1 MERRKFIKT
10 ASGAAIIS
18 QILPVSDNIRVF
30 ADSGKIKTES
40 EMQTSFMHV
49 RDNQVFIETL
59 TLTATITNGFLASL
73 KSKLSGE
80 EFIFDFNKSNYAAL
94 QILDPGSEVV
104 DINEYNFGKISILQT
119 SDQRVEI
126 RFQSWNGDGLITIS
140 TDDSTGDLIV
150 EPSAYSSRAGVIGCR
165 WNIPGIK
172 SDLQIVAP
180 LFQGVKLRLDDP
192 LIRDSRWPWPMS
204 WEAGLAILQSAE
216 GGFYIHAQDTHY
228 IYKALKIGLKNDP
241 NVLGLDTEA
250 YGPIDNNL
258 SAGGLKWRINVYKGG
273 WQIPAERYHEW
284 LWNAYDLKKEEGKR
298 PSWINDVKLAISW
311 CPGDPEVLD
320 ALAKRI
326 APGKVLLHYPDWRTD
341 IYDQNYPTY
350 VASERG
356 KSFVQKCHKMGF
368 HIMPHFNSVDMDPSH
383 PVYTQL
389 RDFQYRD
396 IVTKKIQG
404 WSWVDGKVLG
414 VPESNE
420 SRIHNRDKNVM
431 VKIHP
436 GLSTWRS
443 ILGENIHKAT
453 NDLDLDCVFID
464 VTLVTQ
470 NLHNCLVESITSTE
484 GMKRLIGHI
493 GLLGKGLVV
502 GGEGLNEITMQGLSF
517 AQAHLFKS
525 WQTSTDGLE
534 RTGGC
539 NLNQVLFGRLC
550 KTIGYSNLSGN
561 DKDSEMRI
569 QINLEHGSIPTI
581 TIDSAIEISSPNT
594 AVRRLLDMASH

>member
-30 ADSGKIKTES
+30 ADSGKIKTGS

-49 RDNQVFIETL
+49 QDNQVFIETL

-80 EFIFDFNKSNYAAL
+80 EFIFDFDKSNYAAL
-94 QILDPGSEVV
+94 QILYPGSEVV
-104 DINEYNFGKISILQT
+104 DINENNFGKINILQV
-119 SDQRVEI
+119 SDYRVEI
-126 RFQSWNGDGLITIS
+126 RFQSWNGDGLLTIS
-140 TDDSTGDLIV
+140 TDDATGDLIV
-150 EPSAYSSRAGVIGCR
+150 EPSAYSSRAGVMACR

-172 SDLQIVAP
+172 HDLQIVAP
-180 LFQGVKLRLDDP
+180 LFQGVKLKLDDS
-192 LIRDSRWPWPMS
+192 LIRDSRWPWPLS
-204 WEAGLAILQSAE
+204 WEAGLAILQSTE
-216 GGFYIHAQDTHY
+216 GGFFIHAQDTHY
-228 IYKALKIGLKNDP
+228 IYKALKIGSKNDP
-241 NVLGLDTEA
+241 NILGLDTEA
-250 YGPIDNNL
+250 YGPIDYNL
-258 SAGGLKWRINVYKGG
+258 SAGGLKWRINVYKGS
-273 WQIPAERYHEW
+273 WQIPAERYREW
-284 LWNAYDLKKEEGKR
+284 LWNAYDLQKEEEKR
-298 PSWINDVKLAISW
+298 PAWINDVKLAISW
-311 CPGDPEVLD
+311 CPGDSEILD
-320 ALAKRI
+320 VLAKKVSSS
-326 APGKVLLHYPDWRTD
+326 KVLLHYPDWRTD

-350 VASERG
+350 LASERG
-356 KSFVQKCHKMGF
+356 KNFIQKCHKMGF
-368 HIMPHFNSVDMDPSH
+368 HIMPHFNSIDMDPSH
-383 PVYTQL
+383 PVYTKL

-436 GLSTWRS
+436 GLSMWRS

-484 GMKRLIGHI
+484 GMKRLIRHI

-525 WQTSTDGLE
+525 WQTSIDGLE

-550 KTIGYSNLSGN
+550 KTIGYSNLRGN
-561 DKDSEMRI
+561 DKDSETRI
-569 QINLEHGSIPTI
+569 QTHLDHGSIPTI

>member
-10 ASGAAIIS
+10 AGGAAIIG
-18 QILPVSDNIRVF
+18 QILPASTHNHAL
-30 ADSGKIKTES
+30 ADSPNIKTGS
-40 EMQTSFMHV
+40 VIQTSFIHIQ
-49 RDNQVFIETL
+49 DNQVFIDTL
-59 TLTATITNGFLASL
+59 TLTATITNGFLTSL

-80 EFIFDFNKSNYAAL
+80 EFISGFDKNSYSAL
-94 QILDPGSEVV
+94 QILYPFSEIV
-104 DINEYNFGKISILQT
+104 DVNEKNFGTINVLQV
-119 SDQRVEI
+119 SDHLVEI
-126 RFQSWNGDGLITIS
+126 KLHSWNGDGVITIS
-140 TDDSTGDLIV
+140 TDDATGDLVI
-150 EPSAYSSRAGVIGCR
+150 EPSAYSSRSGLLACR

-172 SDLQIVAP
+172 QDLKIVAP
-180 LFQGVKLRLDDP
+180 LFQGVKLKLDDP

-204 WEAGLAILQSAE
+204 WEAGLAILQSTE
-216 GGFYIHAQDTHY
+216 GGFFIHAQDTHY

-241 NVLGLDTEA
+241 NILGLDTET

-258 SAGGLKWRINVYKGG
+258 SAGGLKWRINVYKGS
-273 WQIPAERYHEW
+273 WQIPAERYREW
-284 LWNAYDLKKEEGKR
+284 LWKAHDLKKEEEKR
-298 PSWINDVKLAISW
+298 PAWIHDLKLAISW
-311 CPGDPEVLD
+311 CPGNSEILD
-320 ALAKRI
+320 ILAKRVS
-326 APGKVLLHYPDWRTD
+326 PSRVLLHYPDWRTD
-341 IYDQNYPTY
+341 NYDQNYPKY
-350 VASERG
+350 QASERG
-356 KSFVQKCHKMGF
+356 KSFIQKCHKMGF
-368 HIMPHFNSVDMDPSH
+368 HIMPHFNSIDMDPSH
-383 PVYTQL
+383 PVYTQI

-420 SRIHNRDKNVM
+420 SRMYNRDKNVM

-436 GLSTWRS
+436 GLSMWRA
-443 ILGENIHKAT
+443 ILGENINKAT
-453 NDLDLDCVFID
+453 NDLYLDCVFLD

-484 GMKRLIGHI
+484 GMKRLIEHI
-493 GLLGKGLVV
+493 SLLGKGLVV

-525 WQTSTDGLE
+525 WQTSIDGLE

-550 KTIGYSNLSGN
+550 KTIGYSNLNGR
-561 DKDSEMRI
+561 DKDSEMRM

-581 TIDSAIEISSPNT
+581 TIDSAIEISSPNA
-594 AVRRLLDMASH
+594 AVGRLIDMASH

>member
-94 QILDPGSEVV
+94 QILYPGSEVV

-311 CPGDPEVLD
+311 CPGNPEVLD

-420 SRIHNRDKNVM
+420 SRMHNRDKNVM

-436 GLSTWRS
+436 GLSMWRS

-550 KTIGYSNLSGN
+550 KTMGYSNLSGN

>member
-10 ASGAAIIS
+10 AGGAAIIS
-18 QILPVSDNIRVF
+18 QIQPVSDNMRML
-30 ADSGKIKTES
+30 ADSGKIKTGS
-40 EMQTSFMHV
+40 EKQTSFINI
-49 RDNQVFIETL
+49 RDNQVFIETR
-59 TLTATITNGFLASL
+59 TLTATVTNGFLTSL
-73 KSKLSGE
+73 KSKLSAE
-80 EFIFDFNKSNYAAL
+80 EFIFDFDKSSHAAL
-94 QILDPGSEVV
+94 QILYPDSEVV
-104 DINEYNFGKISILQT
+104 DINENNFGKISVLKV
-119 SDQRVEI
+119 SDQRVEL
-126 RFQSWNGDGLITIS
+126 RFHSWNGDGVMNIS
-140 TDDSTGDLIV
+140 TDDATGDLIV
-150 EPSAYSSRAGVIGCR
+150 EPSAYSSRSGVMACR

-172 SDLQIVAP
+172 HDLQIVAP
-180 LFQGVKLRLDDP
+180 LFQGVKLKLDDP
-192 LIRDSRWPWPMS
+192 LIKDSRWPWPFS
-204 WEAGLAILQSAE
+204 WEAGLAILQSTE
-216 GGFYIHAQDTHY
+216 GGFFIQAQDTHY
-228 IYKALKIGLKNDP
+228 IYKSLKIGSKNDP
-241 NVLGLDTEA
+241 DILGLDTEA

-258 SAGGLKWRINVYKGG
+258 AAGGLKWRINVYKGS
-273 WQIPAERYHEW
+273 WQIPAEMYREW
-284 LWNAYDLKKEEGKR
+284 LWNAYDLKKEEDKR
-298 PSWINDVKLAISW
+298 QAWINDVKLAISW
-311 CPGDPEVLD
+311 CPGDQEILDVL
-320 ALAKRI
+320 ATKI
-326 APGKVLLHYPDWRTD
+326 SPSKVLLHYPDWRTD

-350 VASERG
+350 LASEVG
-356 KSFVQKCHKMGF
+356 KKFIQKCHNMGF
-368 HIMPHFNSVDMDPSH
+368 HIMPHFNSIDMDPSH

-404 WSWVDGKVLG
+404 WSWLDGKVLG

-420 SRIHNRDKNVM
+420 SRILHRDKNVM

-436 GLSTWRS
+436 GLSMWRS
-443 ILGENIHKAT
+443 ILGENIYNAT

-525 WQTSTDGLE
+525 WQTSVDGLE

-550 KTIGYSNLSGN
+550 KTIGYSSLSGN

-569 QINLEHGSIPTI
+569 QINMEHGSIPTI
-581 TIDSAIEISSPNT
+581 TIDSANEISSPNKT
-594 AVRRLLDMASH
+594 VKRLLDMASY